1 MNSPALKSDE
11 RRSDEYHVEVT
22 VKTGYL
28 REQSL
33 PDRQRYAFSY
43 HVSIRN
49 LGQLAVQ
56 LRTRHWIITDSDGRE
71 EEVRGP
77 GVVGEQPMLEPGAS
91 YEYSS
96 GAVIRTQVGT
106 MQGSYQMI
114 ASDGHLFDALIPQ
127 FTLSVPR
134 VLH

>member
-1 MNSPALKSDE
+1 MGLNRSMNNPQNLAP
-11 RRSDEYHVEVT
+11 YHVQVT
-22 VKTGYL
+22 VKPGYL
-28 REQSL
+28 ADQSL
-33 PDRQRYAFSY
+33 PDRNRYAFSY
-43 HVSIRN
+43 HVSIKN

-56 LRTRHWIITDSDGRE
+56 LRARHWIITDSDGRA
-71 EEVRGP
+71 EEVRGD

-91 YEYSS
+91 FEYSS

-114 ASDGHLFDALIPQ
+114 ASDGHLFDAPIPQ